1 MTPIRLT
8 TQIRTTA
15 WRDAA
20 ETLAAVRRTAPRVH
34 CITNPVAMNLT
45 ANMLLAL
52 GATPTMSAA
61 PSDVGDFV
69 AAADALCINLG
80 TLDAE
85 RRAAIDVAVQTA
97 LQQARPWVLDPVM
110 VEVSPA
116 RRDYALEL
124 CSSAPAVIRGNA
136 AEIAALAAGGAT
148 VLAKRSGA
156 VIAQTGANDVVTS
169 TTGCWRIGHDE
180 PMLTKITGIGCAVSA
195 VVAACVAVQSDA
207 AIAAASALLI
217 VTSAAT
223 RAQPH
228 AAGPGSLAV
237 QFLDE
242 LHSLDSSA
250 LSQAAV
256 EP

>member
-20 ETLAAVRRTAPRVH
+20 KTLAAVRRTAPRVH

-45 ANMLLAL
+45 ANVLLAL

-61 PSDVGDFV
+61 PSDVGAFV
-69 AAADALCINLG
+69 MAADALCINLG
-80 TLDAE
+80 MMDGE

-97 LQQARPWVLDPVM
+97 LEHTRPWVLDPVL
-110 VEVSPA
+110 VEVSPE

-124 CSSAPAVIRGNA
+124 CGRAPAVIRGNA
-136 AEIAALAAGGAT
+136 AEVTALSEGGAAALANQ
-148 VLAKRSGA
+148 SGA
-156 VIAQTGANDVVTS
+156 VIAQTGANDVLTS
-169 TTGCWRIGHDE
+169 TTDCWRIGHDE

-223 RAQPH
+223 RARPH

-242 LHSLDSSA
+242 LHSLDPST
-250 LSQAAV
+250 LSQSPV
-256 EP
+256 DP